1 MPIMPIYFQ
10 HILAHLKG
18 AGLSAAPAPNG
29 RIVVRYSTAGTAGTV
44 TCRPDLRLICR
55 RLREA
60 GYFGWLPHPMTGGD
74 WKRLRKAAGL
84 A

>member
-29 RIVVRYSTAGTAGTV
+29 RIVVRYATQGVAGTV

-55 RLREA
+55 QLREA
-60 GYFGWLPHPMTGGD
+60 GYFGWLPVPMTAGD
-74 WKRLRKAAGL
+74 WARMQKAAGL